1 MRNQFF
7 GDVYDY
13 IKYGLIRRL
22 TRFGKEPSALCWM
35 MTEIESN
42 EGRVTSFLED
52 LSARSF
58 DPPVFDLLLA
68 ARDRDERDVRIIERS
83 GLLANT
89 RFYSK
94 PLTDYGVV
102 GDKNLRRQYFAD
114 FLKKAKGREL
124 VVFDPDNGL
133 QGQTT
138 PVPGKAGSSKY
149 LMREEAHRAF
159 ERGHSPL
166 IFVHMTTGK
175 HETDEELTA
184 RTLTNLD
191 PVKDATYLIGFI
203 HKKAGFFLAPQ
214 APRIDDY
221 RRIAEQAH
229 RDWSDLSV
237 VEERIA

>member
-1 MRNQFF
+1 MRNQYF

-13 IKYGLIRRL
+13 IKYALIRRL
-22 TRFGKEPSALCWM
+22 TKFGKEPSVLCWM

-42 EGRVTSFLED
+42 EGRVASYLED
-52 LSARSF
+52 LPARSL

-83 GLLANT
+83 GLLTNT

-94 PLTDYGVV
+94 VLTDYGTVSNR
-102 GDKNLRRQYFAD
+102 NLRSLYFAD
-114 FLKKAKGREL
+114 FLRKAKGREL
-124 VVFDPDNGL
+124 AVFDPDIGL
-133 QGQTT
+133 QGQST
-138 PVPGKAGSSKY
+138 PEPGRAGSSKY

-159 ERGHSPL
+159 RNGHSPL
-166 IFVHMTTGK
+166 IFVHMTTGN
-175 HETDEELTA
+175 HETDEQITA

-191 PVKDATYLIGFI
+191 PVQNATYLIGFI
-203 HKKAGFFLAPQ
+203 HKKAGFFLVPQ

-229 RDWSDLSV
+229 RDWSDLRV
-237 VEERIA
+237 VEERID